1 MIFQPKLGK
10 WTLFLTFFIVFC
22 FVVIVTLPALYEEQ
36 LSNTGRIVLLAI
48 GFFVIAFFVW
58 YMLASTKYILD
69 KTHLVVK
76 GRLKVAHVPYAGIF
90 LMFPTR
96 SNTRRDFF
104 STNRQAIAIFAVHEE
119 AFGQL
124 EFVTELADKYG
135 ETVPQYLTRYVMHP
149 EQESAFLAEG
159 FQPVI
164 LQLVVIS
171 PAEIERFQNELISR
185 SQWQK

>member
-22 FVVIVTLPALYEEQ
+22 FVVIVTLPALYGEQ

-69 KTHLVVK
+69 KTHLIVK
-76 GRLKVAHVPYAGIF
+76 GRLKVAHVPYTGIF

-124 EFVTELADKYG
+124 EFVKELADKYG

-149 EQESAFLAEG
+149 EQEPAFLAEG

-164 LQLVVIS
+164 LQMVVIS